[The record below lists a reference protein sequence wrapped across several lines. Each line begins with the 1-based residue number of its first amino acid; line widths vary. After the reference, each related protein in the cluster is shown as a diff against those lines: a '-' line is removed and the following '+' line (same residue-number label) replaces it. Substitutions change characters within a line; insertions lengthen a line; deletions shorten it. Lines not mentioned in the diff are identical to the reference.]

1 MYWDLI
7 KFRLLQT
14 NQDELRNIYEV
25 EEGIENRILQLAVKC
40 ESFTQFMQEL
50 KTKRYTWTRLQRTLT
65 HILTHTTK
73 TEMSMD
79 EEKVSYLRLL
89 GMSENGRTYLN
100 QYKKKSPIPIV
111 TKRATY
117 NHPQIEIDSRAA
129 RIYALGLPEKNRQ
142 LAIDIPAAHLLRNQ
156 KYFINYIQ

>member
-1 MYWDLI
+1 MKWRKGL
-7 KFRLLQT
+7 
-14 NQDELRNIYEV
+14 
-25 EEGIENRILQLAVKC
+25 ENRILQLAIKC

-65 HILTHTTK
+65 HILTHIQQK
-73 TEMSMD
+73 QEMKMD

-111 TKRATY
+111 TKRA
-117 NHPQIEIDSRAA
+117 II
-129 RIYALGLPEKNRQ
+129 
-142 LAIDIPAAHLLRNQ
+142 
-156 KYFINYIQ
+156 

>member
-1 MYWDLI
+1 MKWRKGLRIVSYSLPLNVNP
-7 KFRLLQT
+7 LL
-14 NQDELRNIYEV
+14 NLC
-25 EEGIENRILQLAVKC
+25 K
-40 ESFTQFMQEL
+40 SL

-65 HILTHTTK
+65 HILTHSTK

-111 TKRATY
+111 TKRATF

-142 LAIDIPAAHLLRNQ
+142 LAIDLEFSQ
-156 KYFINYIQ
+156 KPYLYSIKANNTVALFFRLKIF

>member
-1 MYWDLI
+1 
-7 KFRLLQT
+7 
-14 NQDELRNIYEV
+14 
-25 EEGIENRILQLAVKC
+25 
-40 ESFTQFMQEL
+40 
-50 KTKRYTWTRLQRTLT
+50 
-65 HILTHTTK
+65 
-73 TEMSMD
+73 MD

-142 LAIDIPAAHLLRNQ
+142 LAIDLEFSQ
-156 KYFINYIQ
+156 KPIYIQ

>member
-1 MYWDLI
+1 MGLI
-7 KFRLLQT
+7 KISFTQT

-79 EEKVSYLRLL
+79 EEKVAYLRLL
-89 GMSENGRTYLN
+89 GMSKTEE
-100 QYKKKSPIPIV
+100 PI
-111 TKRATY
+111 
-117 NHPQIEIDSRAA
+117 
-129 RIYALGLPEKNRQ
+129 
-142 LAIDIPAAHLLRNQ
+142 
-156 KYFINYIQ
+156 